1 VIKSLLISQPNNHYA
16 QNAVH
21 NYAVLTETVH
31 VPFLCWKV
39 DELLAMFHTEKK
51 PEEAVEKN

>member
-1 VIKSLLISQPNNHYA
+1 M
-16 QNAVH
+16 
-21 NYAVLTETVH
+21 LTETVH